1 MSYNEDGVVVT
12 FLKKFGKRI
21 AIGFVGF
28 LVLTMAGCPYYNV
41 WQQGMAGK
49 AALMK
54 ATQDRQIAVQEAEAK
69 KESAGSLAQAEI
81 IRAGGVAEA
90 NKIIGDSLKNNE
102 AYLRYL
108 WVDSLQQT
116 KNQVIYVPTEANL
129 PIMEATR
136 LKPEVPAQ

>member
-1 MSYNEDGVVVT
+1 MSYNDESKVAA
-12 FLKKFGKRI
+12 FAKKYGKRL
-21 AIGFVGF
+21 AICIVAFI
-28 LVLTMAGCPYYNV
+28 VLSMAGCPYYNV
-41 WQQGMAGK
+41 WEQGMAGK

-69 KESAGSLAQAEI
+69 KESAGALAEAEV
-81 IRAGGVAEA
+81 IRAGGVARA
-90 NKIIGDSLKNNE
+90 NQIIGDSLRNNE

-129 PIMEATR
+129 PVMEASRT
-136 LKPEVPAQ
+136 KPIANP

>member
-1 MSYNEDGVVVT
+1 MSYDDDNVVVAV
-12 FLKKFGKRI
+12 FKKYAKRV
-21 AIGFVGF
+21 AIVVVAFI
-28 LVLTMAGCPYYNV
+28 VLSMAGCPYYNV
-41 WQQGMAGK
+41 WEQGMAGK

-69 KESAGSLAQAEI
+69 KESAGSLAEAEV
-81 IRAGGVAEA
+81 IRARGVARA
-90 NKIIGDSLKNNE
+90 NQIIGDSLKNNE

-129 PIMEATR
+129 PVMEATR
-136 LKPEVPAQ
+136 LKGE

>member
-1 MSYNEDGVVVT
+1 MSYNDDNVVVAV
-12 FLKKFGKRI
+12 FKKYAKRV
-21 AIGFVGF
+21 AIVVVAFI
-28 LVLTMAGCPYYNV
+28 VLSMAGCPYYNV
-41 WQQGMAGK
+41 WEQGMAGK

-69 KESAGSLAQAEI
+69 KESAGSLAEAEV
-81 IRAGGVAEA
+81 IRARGVARA
-90 NKIIGDSLKNNE
+90 NQIIGDSLKNNE

-129 PIMEATR
+129 PVMEATR
-136 LKPEVPAQ
+136 LKGE